1 MKKIRL
7 IVIGGILVGISCS
20 LMYFRGND
28 DKLQIKNDNNE
39 IPVVKEKVKEV
50 PNGSENLDKKLNQSL
65 TETGIKNSDNKK
77 SNKKS
82 NLENSDSKQNTNL
95 NELNDDNHKNNDLKK
110 ENTNSKQNEVL
121 TDSANEN
128 NVPKNESTNSSD
140 INKDSFKQEEV
151 KKDEVVKFY
160 ESITHGKKEFS
171 SESQALARGLE
182 IANRE
187 LDYVLN
193 YNMEHVDNQI
203 KPSINYYRVYPY
215 VIDADGKTWYYLHFF
230 CENGVNNDDKLKKMF

>member
-1 MKKIRL
+1 MKKIKL

-20 LMYFRGND
+20 LIYFRDND

-50 PNGSENLDKKLNQSL
+50 PSSSENLDKKLNQSL
-65 TETGIKNSDNKK
+65 TETEIKNSDNKK
-77 SNKKS
+77 LNKKS
-82 NLENSDSKQNTNL
+82 DLENTDSKQNTNL
-95 NELNDDNHKNNDLKK
+95 NELNDTNRKNNDLKE

-128 NVPKNESTNSSD
+128 NVPKNENTNPSD
-140 INKDSFKQEEV
+140 NNKDSSKQEV

-203 KPSINYYRVYPY
+203 KPSINYYRVYPS
-215 VIDADGKTWYYLHFF
+215 VVDADGKTWYYLHFF
-230 CENGVNNDDKLKKMF
+230 CEDGVNNDDKLKKMF